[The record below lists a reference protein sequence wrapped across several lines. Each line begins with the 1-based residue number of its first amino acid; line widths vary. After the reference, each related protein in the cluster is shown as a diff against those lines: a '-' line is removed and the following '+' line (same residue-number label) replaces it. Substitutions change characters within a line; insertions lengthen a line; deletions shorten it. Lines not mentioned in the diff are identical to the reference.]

1 MQNDARPLHVL
12 VADDERSVLNTVVMY
27 LRDRG
32 YLVDYASDGQ
42 SALRVV
48 EENSPDVVLSDVK
61 MPGMDGLT
69 LLKRIKALDDKI
81 EVILISGFGDMDLV
95 IQAQRAGAFDFI
107 RKPIDFRDLD
117 MALERTVKYHQLRW
131 QKRQA
136 EEQIGLMEKNSALSG
151 DIDNIIG
158 ESAPISH
165 VKNLIRKVSQ
175 TERTTVLIT
184 GETGT
189 GKELV
194 ARAIHRL
201 SGRAENPFIPVNCT
215 SLTHGLAESEL
226 FGHEPG
232 AFTGARGRK
241 AGFFELADKGTIFL
255 DEIGDM
261 EPSLQSRLLRVL
273 ENYSF
278 FRVGGKCEIRVDVRV
293 VAATNRDLHEL
304 AREGSFRL
312 DLLHRLEVFTIQ
324 TPPLRTISPDIKN
337 LCASLIRFF
346 NRELKKNIQGISP
359 AALEILRSYN
369 FPGNIRELRNM
380 IERAMILANTQQLT
394 PDDFPNLQERR
405 AWQSPA
411 TREAPLELIPLEEME
426 RKLLKMA
433 LEKAGGVKL
442 RAAELLGIS
451 RESLRRRMEKYG
463 FEE

>member
-1 MQNDARPLHVL
+1 MQRETKALHVL
-12 VADDERSVLNTVVMY
+12 VADDEKSVLNTVVMY
-27 LRDRG
+27 LRERG
-32 YLVDYASDGQ
+32 YLVEYAADGP
-42 SALRVV
+42 SALKAV

-69 LLKRIKALDDKI
+69 LLKKIKAVDDKI

-117 MALERTVKYHQLRW
+117 LALERTGKYHQMRW

-136 EEQIGLMEKNSALSG
+136 AEQIGLMEKSSALSG
-151 DIDNIIG
+151 EIDNIIG
-158 ESAPISH
+158 DSAPIAH
-165 VKNLIRKVSQ
+165 IKNLIRKVAQ

-201 SGRAENPFIPVNCT
+201 SGRAEHPFIPVNCT

-278 FRVGGKCEIRVDVRV
+278 FRVGGKREIRVDVRV

-324 TPPLRTISPDIKN
+324 TPPLRTIHTDIKN
-337 LCASLIRFF
+337 LCASMIRFF
-346 NRELKKNIQGISP
+346 NRELKKNIQGIAP
-359 AALEILRSYN
+359 AALEILKDYS

-394 PDDFPNLQERR
+394 PEDFPNLQDRH
-405 AWQSPA
+405 AWQPSA
-411 TREAPLELIPLEEME
+411 TSKAEVELMPLEDME
-426 RKLLKMA
+426 RMLLKRA

-463 FEE
+463 FQD